1 MSNIPKLIN
10 KEMINKQQLLRVSKI
25 FTKLKKLKLILNF
38 SGYHWPVPVQCT
50 LPCSP
55 LTSRPAISTSPAV
68 SIFVIIV
75 TTIVVVVAIITF
87 NFHYRAATWTSLAV
101 SITVIYVINFVII
114 NPTNFPAVFFAN
126 FSWNKVCW
134 VGQLTTPSL
143 LLHVFFHMS
152 HCPSTYSVL
161 EFENLLGANQK
172 LSLTENFIDQ

>member
-10 KEMINKQQLLRVSKI
+10 KEMINNQQLLRVSKI

-55 LTSRPAISTSPAV
+55 LTSRPATSTSPAV
-68 SIFVIIV
+68 SVLVIIV
-75 TTIVVVVAIITF
+75 TTIVVVAIIIIS
-87 NFHYRAATWTSLAV
+87 FHYQPSTWTSLAV
-101 SITVIYVINFVII
+101 SIPVIYVTNLVII
-114 NPTNFPAVFFAN
+114 NATNFPAVFFAN

-143 LLHVFFHMS
+143 LLHVFFT
-152 HCPSTYSVL
+152 CPIVPPHFQY
-161 EFENLLGANQK
+161 
-172 LSLTENFIDQ
+172 